1 MLNKAFKSK
10 FSPTIAISIYFWLDY
25 PDAVFATTLKVKV
38 ALVSFFIS
46 RIPSK
51 IETIELNVA
60 TRGKLDEETKE
71 YETIGQLNSS

>member
-1 MLNKAFKSK
+1 MN
-10 FSPTIAISIYFWLDY
+10 
-25 PDAVFATTLKVKV
+25 VKV
-38 ALVSFFIS
+38 VLVSFFIS

-51 IETIELNVA
+51 IDTIELYVA